1 MNILTISVQ
10 EGTIA
15 FRLQYLRFIRAKV
28 MTDEILYNIGLVTRL
43 TGIPASTL
51 HAWERRYDYPHA
63 HRSAGGHRLYT
74 EQDIQ
79 RLRWV
84 KAQVDSGLA
93 VSRAITAARSHE
105 ADGSL
110 FQTGSGLS
118 AIRPDQFTLPLSHDS
133 SLLEMLF
140 RHDLKAADQMLGELL
155 AFHSP
160 EDLTLNVIG
169 PALRRIGEAWEQ
181 GRISIATEHLA
192 SNYLRHRL
200 LAWMVTGPLPKQVAP
215 VILACAP
222 GEWHEGSLLIL
233 GVLLRR
239 RGWPV
244 SYLGQNTP
252 LHDLSNLIEKDRP
265 QVVVLIAMLEEP
277 ARYLADWPKQIVLQ
291 GGKPVIAFGGRAFII
306 HPELKHA
313 VMGEYLGDTLQEGLE
328 RLGTLLEE

>member
-1 MNILTISVQ
+1 MSDDL
-10 EGTIA
+10 
-15 FRLQYLRFIRAKV
+15 
-28 MTDEILYNIGLVTRL
+28 LYNIGLVTRL

-51 HAWERRYDYPHA
+51 HAWERRYAYPQA

-110 FQTGSGLS
+110 FQVEAGPG
-118 AIRPDQFTLPLSHDS
+118 AIHPDQGSLLLSHDTT
-133 SLLEMLF
+133 LLETLF
-140 RHDLKAADQMLGELL
+140 RHDLKAADQLLGELL

-169 PALRRIGEAWEQ
+169 PCFRQIGEAWEQ
-181 GRISIATEHLA
+181 GRISVATEHLT

-200 LAWMVTGPLPKQVAP
+200 LAWMGTGPLPKPVPP

-222 GEWHEGSLLIL
+222 GEWHEGSLLML

-244 SYLGQNTP
+244 TYLGQNTP
-252 LHDLSNLIEKDRP
+252 FHDLSDLIESDRP
-265 QVVVLIAMLEEP
+265 QMVVLVAMLEAT
-277 ARYLADWPKQIVLQ
+277 ARGLADWPKQVARQ
-291 GGKPVIAFGGRAFII
+291 NGKPVVAYGGRAFVI

-313 VMGEYLGDTLQEGLE
+313 VSGEYLGDTIQEGLE
-328 RLGTLLEE
+328 RLGSLLG